1 MFVLMIIVFV
11 IGYACIALEHKLK
24 IDKAATALMLG
35 ALMWILFVIG
45 KQSILNDPDITNK
58 SWDEYCAA
66 NPNAPHDDSFLN
78 TFIIQEQSL
87 HHLGETSETLFFL
100 LGAMTIV
107 AIIDKHNGFSIIT
120 NKITTRNKMKLLWM
134 LSI

>member
-1 MFVLMIIVFV
+1 MIIVFV

-66 NPNAPHDDSFLN
+66 TPVPSAAR
-78 TFIIQEQSL
+78 
-87 HHLGETSETLFFL
+87 ETRTP
-100 LGAMTIV
+100 I
-107 AIIDKHNGFSIIT
+107 
-120 NKITTRNKMKLLWM
+120 
-134 LSI
+134 

>member
-78 TFIIQEQSL
+78 TFIAFPSSSTILLPFSSTAL
-87 HHLGETSETLFFL
+87 VMTSIVFNGFFL
-100 LGAMTIV
+100 PFFHFT
-107 AIIDKHNGFSIIT
+107 
-120 NKITTRNKMKLLWM
+120 
-134 LSI
+134 

>member
-45 KQSILNDPDITNK
+45 KESILNDPGITNK
-58 SWDEYCAA
+58 SWDEY
-66 NPNAPHDDSFLN
+66 
-78 TFIIQEQSL
+78 
-87 HHLGETSETLFFL
+87 
-100 LGAMTIV
+100 V
-107 AIIDKHNGFSIIT
+107 A
-120 NKITTRNKMKLLWM
+120 
-134 LSI
+134 